1 MFSQLS
7 NGSTMIDDRALRMYL
22 RNNAAWNLDESAPG
36 PPMIDPLSLSSS
48 GHGDRFLNSS
58 VNFPAEMR
66 SANLNEMVSSIID
79 ENCEYHSNAFYSS
92 LPPAAPTSMMMQH
105 GPPMQY
111 VSARKKMP
119 PMKVGSSTLSES
131 GHPRNLPDAF
141 SIYPHPPK
149 DIQVLVRK
157 GDHNGLNSLVTQM
170 PLQQFRQ
177 MLGLQTNGQILF
189 DRRSIITSQQQQ
201 QQRSSTS
208 ENRRMAFPSSSSS
221 SSSSSSVPSNNLR
234 LITSNNKKWS
244 NEMPISPHEFPS
256 DPNLISPMTTCQ
268 DISYY
273 RSNRRT
279 GVANTL
285 HIAIEKCYEQ
295 LNYIRD
301 SYAETES
308 KIGVQIVH
316 PCSSPSSNVD
326 LINTNVSTL
335 NNNPSRVDRLIAEYH
350 HEYNRIIRLHERVK
364 EILTIH
370 DTESTR
376 QTLDEWLSAI
386 NLVHER
392 RRQEIDNAAEKCR
405 SGEPRLPDE
414 KDVLQLAEALRVLRI
429 TTRKIRTVLWYW
441 LYWSTNATSHRI
453 PLIARHQD
461 ETSSIDLPT
470 DPNLF
475 INSNQDNGHL
485 MIYPFESTVDEHQGQ
500 IYSLAKKK
508 ILSSNENNKENECH
522 E

>member
-1 MFSQLS
+1 MFF
-7 NGSTMIDDRALRMYL
+7 IV
-22 RNNAAWNLDESAPG
+22 
-36 PPMIDPLSLSSS
+36 
-48 GHGDRFLNSS
+48 FL
-58 VNFPAEMR
+58 
-66 SANLNEMVSSIID
+66 
-79 ENCEYHSNAFYSS
+79 
-92 LPPAAPTSMMMQH
+92 Q
-105 GPPMQY
+105 
-111 VSARKKMP
+111 
-119 PMKVGSSTLSES
+119 
-131 GHPRNLPDAF
+131 
-141 SIYPHPPK
+141 
-149 DIQVLVRK
+149 
-157 GDHNGLNSLVTQM
+157 
-170 PLQQFRQ
+170 
-177 MLGLQTNGQILF
+177 
-189 DRRSIITSQQQQ
+189 
-201 QQRSSTS
+201 
-208 ENRRMAFPSSSSS
+208 
-221 SSSSSSVPSNNLR
+221 
-234 LITSNNKKWS
+234 
-244 NEMPISPHEFPS
+244 
-256 DPNLISPMTTCQ
+256 
-268 DISYY
+268 
-273 RSNRRT
+273 
-279 GVANTL
+279 
-285 HIAIEKCYEQ
+285 
-295 LNYIRD
+295 
-301 SYAETES
+301 TES

-350 HEYNRIIRLHERVK
+350 HEYNRVKIFCFFFVFFFFLNHFNTNFSFLKIIRLHERVK

-386 NLVHER
+386 NLVQER

-414 KDVLQLAEALRVLRI
+414 KGLSNRSFRLFSHCFLFSSSDVLQLAEALRVLRI